1 MPHYFF
7 TLSRL
12 LAAFNFQF
20 SIFNFSAAFNFQFSF
35 LTSSR
40 LLVIFVNIFPTCDF
54 CDFVNIFP
62 LRLGGILFQ
71 FIYFAQELLY
81 LRHNPLLLSKRGE
94 RDKHRAEMF
103 IR

>member
-1 MPHYFF
+1 MPHYFL
-7 TLSRL
+7 TLSIL

-40 LLVIFVNIFPTCDF
+40 LLVI
-54 CDFVNIFP
+54 FVNIFP